1 LPALA
6 RASQL
11 THKRY
16 FKKENIIVF
25 EETREYLK
33 KLGLPAGD
41 LFDMPTSTARFP
53 DGGAYR
59 IEVPTVNSVEAVG
72 ALLDTATK
80 NGITVNRVTETY
92 GMFRHT
98 REELKEY
105 CRLCNQYGAEL
116 LLSVGPRATYDTCA
130 TVLSPQGVRISYRL
144 RGMEQVLRGVEDIKR
159 GYDIGCRGFLIY
171 DEGMLWL
178 VGQMRKDGAL
188 PKDITFKA
196 SAHLGHCNPCSFKLL
211 ESLGADSINPVR
223 DLQIPMIA
231 ALRAAVKV
239 PLDVH
244 TDNPPGSGGFIRVYE
259 APEIARVAAPL
270 HLKTGN
276 SVVSGHGQITSAS
289 DGKRMADQAAIV
301 VEMVSKYYPEAKQS
315 PKRSSDLHLPV
326 A

>member
-1 LPALA
+1 MIF
-6 RASQL
+6 Q
-11 THKRY
+11 
-16 FKKENIIVF
+16 
-25 EETREYLK
+25 ETRDYLK
-33 KLGLPAGD
+33 KIGMPQGD
-41 LFDMPTSTARFP
+41 LFDMPTSTQRFP

-59 IEVPTVNSVEAVG
+59 IEVPTVNTADAVG

-80 NGITVNRVTETY
+80 NNITINRVTETY

-98 REELKEY
+98 AQEIKQY
-105 CRLCNQYGAEL
+105 CRLCAEYGAEL
-116 LLSVGPRATYDTCA
+116 LLSVGPRATYDTGA
-130 TVLSPQGVRISYRL
+130 TVLSEQGVRISYRL
-144 RGMEQVLRGVEDIKR
+144 RGMEQMVRAVEDIKR
-159 GYDIGCRGFLIY
+159 GYDLGCRGFLIY

-178 VGQMRKDGAL
+178 VNQMRQDGAL
-188 PKDITFKA
+188 PKDIIFKT
-196 SAHLGHCNPCSFKLL
+196 SAHLGQCNPCSFKLL

-259 APEIARVAAPL
+259 APEIVRVAAPV
-270 HLKTGN
+270 HCKTGN
-276 SVVSGHGQITSAS
+276 SVVAGHGQLTSAS
-289 DGKRMADQAAIV
+289 DGKKMADQASIV

-315 PKRSSDLHLPV
+315 PKNSPDLHLPK

>member
-1 LPALA
+1 M
-6 RASQL
+6 
-11 THKRY
+11 
-16 FKKENIIVF
+16 F
-25 EETREYLK
+25 EATREYVK
-33 KLGLPAGD
+33 KLGLPSGD
-41 LFDMPTSTARFP
+41 LFDMPTSNARFP

-59 IEVPTVNSVEAVG
+59 IEVPTVNSAEAAA
-72 ALLDTATK
+72 ALLDTASK
-80 NGITVNRVTETY
+80 NGITINRVTETY

-98 REELKEY
+98 RDEIKEY
-105 CRLCNQYGAEL
+105 CRLCNAYGAEL
-116 LLSVGPRATYDTCA
+116 LMSTGPRATYDTGA

-159 GYDIGCRGFLIY
+159 GYDLGVRGFLIY

-188 PKDITFKA
+188 AKDIIFKT

-231 ALRAAVKV
+231 ALRAAVSV

-259 APEIARVAAPL
+259 APEILRVAAPL

-276 SVVSGHGQITSAS
+276 SVVGGHGEMTSAV

-301 VEMVSKYYPEAKQS
+301 VEMVTKYLPEFTQS
-315 PKRSSDLHLPV
+315 PKGSSDLRIPV
-326 A
+326 I

>member
-1 LPALA
+1 M
-6 RASQL
+6 
-11 THKRY
+11 
-16 FKKENIIVF
+16 F
-25 EETREYLK
+25 EETRKYLK
-33 KLGLPAGD
+33 QINMPTGD
-41 LFDMPTSTARFP
+41 LFDLPTSAARFP

-59 IEVPTVNSVEAVG
+59 IEVPTVNSAEAVG

-80 NGITVNRVTETY
+80 NNITINRVTETY

-116 LLSVGPRATYDTCA
+116 LLSVGPRATYDTGA
-130 TVLSPQGVRISYRL
+130 TVLSAQGVRISYRL

-178 VGQMRKDGAL
+178 VGQMRRDGAL
-188 PKDITFKA
+188 PKDIIFKT
-196 SAHLGHCNPCSFKLL
+196 SAHLGQCNPCSFKLL

-231 ALRAAVKV
+231 ALRAAVKA

-259 APEIARVAAPL
+259 APEIVRVAAPV
-270 HLKTGN
+270 HCKTGN
-276 SVVSGHGQITSAS
+276 SVVSGHGEMTSAN
-289 DGKRMADQAAIV
+289 DGRRMADQAAIV
-301 VEMVSKYYPEAKQS
+301 VEMLGKYYPEVKQS
-315 PKRSSDLHLPV
+315 PKRSDDLFLPQ